1 MDLQFWK
8 SLENYRTS
16 DEWVM
21 KKIQK
26 TYAEK
31 LLLQKVSDLKVE
43 EAVNG
48 VRGQDGVVLA
58 DLIDSS
64 SRVEKEK

>member
-1 MDLQFWK
+1 
-8 SLENYRTS
+8 
-16 DEWVM
+16 M